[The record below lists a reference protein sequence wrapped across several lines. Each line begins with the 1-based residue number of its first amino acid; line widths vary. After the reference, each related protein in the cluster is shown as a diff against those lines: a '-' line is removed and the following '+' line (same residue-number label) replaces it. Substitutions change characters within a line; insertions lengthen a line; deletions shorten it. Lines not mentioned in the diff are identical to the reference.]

1 MRSDSPKLEDVMNE
15 FLRTHRHRTAF
26 GNIILQRY
34 LQTVRWLDD
43 SSTSRDRARYDAAMP
58 LFRKYGSQY
67 GVDPLLLAALGYQ
80 ESRLN
85 QGTRSPAGAI
95 GVMQLLPRTGA
106 AQGVGD
112 ITELEPNIHAGTR
125 YLNHLIERQVSG
137 GEIDRLNTIFMALAS
152 YNAGQTR
159 IRRLRR
165 EAAQNGL
172 DPNVWHDNVE
182 ILAAREIGRETVQY
196 VDNIYKYYLSFVR
209 IEQQREKRARRAGE

>member
-1 MRSDSPKLEDVMNE
+1 MLVLCSIEQLIPMNHPLRRLKPMVDGILEGLSGQFD
-15 FLRTHRHRTAF
+15 
-26 GNIILQRY
+26 
-34 LQTVRWLDD
+34 
-43 SSTSRDRARYDAAMP
+43 
-58 LFRKYGSQY
+58 
-67 GVDPLLLAALGYQ
+67 
-80 ESRLN
+80 
-85 QGTRSPAGAI
+85 
-95 GVMQLLPRTGA
+95 
-106 AQGVGD
+106 GD
-112 ITELEPNIHAGTR
+112 WEL
-125 YLNHLIERQVSG
+125 
-137 GEIDRLNTIFMALAS
+137 ALAS